1 MFNRRQFLQ
10 SSSLVALAP
19 NVPAFLQQT
28 ARATEPAKDQRI
40 LVVVQ
45 LSGGNDGVN
54 TVVPFNDDEY
64 AKHRKV
70 LRLPTNRLLKISDGS
85 ALHPSMQDAAQL
97 FEDKRLMIVQGV
109 GYPNPNRSHN
119 VSMAIWQTARFDRE
133 EHDGYGW
140 IGRAL
145 DRLPAPP
152 RNAPGSVLI
161 GNDATPVVLRGRKS
175 ISSAFNSIDDM
186 LADRDLRPDEKAAAT
201 TDGDLS
207 SFIGRTTLDAY
218 TTAELLKGISAGKRT
233 SVSYPASRLAGQ
245 LKLISQLI
253 QADMG
258 TRVYYAIQSGYDTH
272 SVQLPSHSRL
282 LRNLSQ
288 GLKSFLDDLSAAGLE
303 DRVLV
308 LCFSEFG
315 RQIQENASAGTDHGT
330 AGPVLLAGSS
340 VNGGILGQQPDLSVL
355 KNNAP
360 NHTIDFRRVY
370 ATVLEKW
377 LQVESGSSLGGEFDR
392 LRLIS

>member
-1 MFNRRQFLQ
+1 
-10 SSSLVALAP
+10 
-19 NVPAFLQQT
+19 
-28 ARATEPAKDQRI
+28 
-40 LVVVQ
+40 
-45 LSGGNDGVN
+45 
-54 TVVPFNDDEY
+54 
-64 AKHRKV
+64 
-70 LRLPTNRLLKISDGS
+70 
-85 ALHPSMQDAAQL
+85 
-97 FEDKRLMIVQGV
+97 
-109 GYPNPNRSHN
+109 
-119 VSMAIWQTARFDRE
+119 
-133 EHDGYGW
+133 
-140 IGRAL
+140 
-145 DRLPAPP
+145 
-152 RNAPGSVLI
+152 
-161 GNDATPVVLRGRKS
+161 
-175 ISSAFNSIDDM
+175 
-186 LADRDLRPDEKAAAT
+186 
-201 TDGDLS
+201 
-207 SFIGRTTLDAY
+207 
-218 TTAELLKGISAGKRT
+218 
-233 SVSYPASRLAGQ
+233 
-245 LKLISQLI
+245 
-253 QADMG
+253 MG

>member
-28 ARATEPAKDQRI
+28 ARATEPAKHQRI

-109 GYPNPNRSHN
+109 GYPNPNRSHD

-145 DRLPAPP
+145 DRLPVPP

-161 GNDATPVVLRGRKS
+161 GIDATPVVLRGRKS

-186 LADRDLRPDEKAAAT
+186 LADRDLRPDERAAA

-377 LQVESGSSLGGEFDR
+377 LEVESGSSLGGEFDR